1 MFCYCW
7 LWLCELCLVFWQ
19 INPVF
24 KLRSCC
30 GDAYRKLEDLE
41 SDALWPSITLLH
53 THLNYFPFICLHFS
67 SFSFFFSSPLH
78 IHIQHINT
86 QTWALLNCLNSMT
99 VCMDS
104 GAIIESALSHAS
116 DDLRLDFTKWKKTQN
131 IGILTP
137 MAYDNTWTL
146 AFWLGM
152 TCYPPQVMKKSGI
165 LWITEAAM
173 LQSRRLRCV
182 FHCRTAQTDIR
193 WYLRLYI
200 WI

>member
-24 KLRSCC
+24 KLWSCC

-78 IHIQHINT
+78 IHTQHINT

-116 DDLRLDFTKWKKTQN
+116 DDLRLDFTKWKKTKHWDFDTNGLWQHLD
-131 IGILTP
+131 IGLLTWNDLLSP
-137 MAYDNTWTL
+137 SSYEKVRYTL
-146 AFWLGM
+146 NHRGSHVAE
-152 TCYPPQVMKKSGI
+152 Q
-165 LWITEAAM
+165 EAKVCFS
-173 LQSRRLRCV
+173 L
-182 FHCRTAQTDIR
+182 
-193 WYLRLYI
+193 
-200 WI
+200 